1 MGTGTKQKPGTK
13 LWKRWAAVRM
23 GALLLTVCLLAGS
36 IPANGLTAAA
46 AAVLEKEDA
55 AAYEIYLADFLSQEP
70 RLGSDLSLD
79 MLHRRLNTAMDEESG
94 FRESADAYLFLT
106 DGGSLVFNSRQEL
119 YKQILLEILCRQAA
133 SGDTLEKARE
143 SCGTWRDTI
152 LEYAAM
158 ALDYGPDVLGS
169 EGALRQMLASA
180 SVAEL
185 QNAFLAS
192 TVYGVVQEQGK
203 TGSLEGILQDLGLN
217 GRANREA
224 LEACLTKIDDAAY
237 ASGRT
242 LRRAVEQTAGEFRL
256 SGGGGSAASGAGSAF
271 SSETASGIGLCVNLL
286 LSTTQ
291 NMLEYTE
298 KLAMYMALSE
308 HREGTLEF
316 LELMYRQTDDP
327 SLMAAIRS
335 VSDGIRAVSSGD
347 VAQLAAELRYGTS
360 LKMVSDILLNLVQ
373 QWAGA
378 AGLLTGG
385 TAILTDLLFR
395 SGEIAELSRLLDAQ
409 IAVEDAVRA
418 GLRYMINAYS
428 GTYQQ
433 AVTLNTG
440 AYMLYDTYEY
450 GMELA
455 VAYAEAVMDDAW
467 ISRIGNKLLEFF
479 RRGVYG
485 SRYVPREGSYSFKE
499 LAKAYEALITT
510 GRSAFDSARLMY
522 EEEHPGPSVSADIWE
537 NPPVFVTGIFME
549 KDPLILPLSGG
560 ENQAYFASASA
571 VPANADNRRIR
582 YESSDTAV
590 VMTDEFGQLTPV
602 APGSAWI
609 TASTEE
615 GQFTARRQVIVVL
628 GQETA
633 DPSANLRLEDV
644 PEEYYQENGDGVT
657 LRKPVAVDLEGGG
670 EAASYGENP
679 VLWEDF
685 NYRKERAVTSV
696 PSHASCLVIPAYVNG
711 HPVTELDFRESHQE
725 QPAGALGEP
734 RYWESYGS
742 LPEGYAGQYALVIPD
757 TVKRIADGC
766 FERCQFMG
774 GIRLGSQVESIGERA
789 FADAQFLG
797 AVAEA
802 PEEEYKLA
810 SNSGEEAPVPAPT
823 GTIVLPESIRSLGES
838 AFEGA
843 DFYGSSLVVQADVET
858 IPARCFAEVK
868 DLDGGSILSPNLK
881 RIEERAFYALTADTK
896 TAAVASGQRA
906 IVIPDTVESI
916 GKEAFYNSE
925 PGIHTAVQA
934 LPESLNELGEG
945 AFSGVRLEDASFP
958 AGLQEIPAGAFSG
971 VQFEMGEAA
980 VRLPDGLRKIGEE
993 AFQGAEMTQVQLPDS
1008 LEEIGACAFEHCT
1021 AETVECFETEAPV
1034 PQKGKIQEYAFAGC
1048 QSLTSAQ
1055 LPAGI
1060 TEMGADIYL
1069 GCTALQNLAWPAGLY
1084 SLEPQTFSSE
1094 GGLYITLRGEAQAG
1108 EKGKLPDEALV
1119 CEPGCSIVYL
1129 ELPGAF
1135 AGQLNLGAFRRM
1147 SERYYDLNHLAF
1159 DNSRRIQT
1167 LFVQGVVEE
1176 TAPGEM
1182 VKDFADCIQKAVYA
1196 LDADG
1201 NRICLYQRQPD
1212 SYTKVSRYCSE
1223 DSEAFQIE
1231 FPQESQLLTE
1241 QIFGEAITRSVRLN
1255 ADGETAAALAG
1266 ADIAVYSWY
1275 SEGEKTRAL
1284 ELEEFLEF
1292 EDLYLRQPNFQ
1303 YYRIGV
1309 TVDGEERFSYPGSY
1323 QVIFDLP
1330 PEWDGSATAVY
1341 HIDKSGLITRLSG
1354 DFYNDGTTKEFRALS
1369 SDIGS
1374 FAVASMT
1381 HLSEE
1386 VQVSFSEERHQLLE
1400 AAHREAGED
1409 PLEFPME
1416 GGIISI
1422 VRPAEE
1428 ESAEPEGSEAEENVS
1443 GTEDAEQ
1450 AETAEESTEETGETG
1465 KVTVFRPAAEEE
1477 PAASEGDGTE
1487 GSVSETG
1494 EKQRSE
1500 TEVLE
1505 IESTG
1510 KHIRLEIGLTDLEG
1524 RIPILSKKT
1533 DGSDRETGS
1542 GLLSFLPGGDKQQV
1556 ETSLIRRSGESEEGS
1571 GGTVWY
1577 EAVLED
1583 PGQYQLRLEE
1593 SRGWIAWFSELPLP
1607 IKIGSALVALWI
1619 LKKLLGGRK
1628 KKRAKARKA
1637 N

>member
-1 MGTGTKQKPGTK
+1 MGTGMKQKPGTK

-70 RLGSDLSLD
+70 RLRSDLSLD

-203 TGSLEGILQDLGLN
+203 AGSLEGILQDLGLN

-582 YESSDTAV
+582 YRAADAGCS
-590 VMTDEFGQLTPV
+590 
-602 APGSAWI
+602 
-609 TASTEE
+609 
-615 GQFTARRQVIVVL
+615 RQC
-628 GQETA
+628 
-633 DPSANLRLEDV
+633 
-644 PEEYYQENGDGVT
+644 
-657 LRKPVAVDLEGGG
+657 VDHR
-670 EAASYGENP
+670 
-679 VLWEDF
+679 V
-685 NYRKERAVTSV
+685 YRGRAVYR
-696 PSHASCLVIPAYVNG
+696 PA
-711 HPVTELDFRESHQE
+711 
-725 QPAGALGEP
+725 AGDCRPG
-734 RYWESYGS
+734 
-742 LPEGYAGQYALVIPD
+742 AG
-757 TVKRIADGC
+757 
-766 FERCQFMG
+766 
-774 GIRLGSQVESIGERA
+774 
-789 FADAQFLG
+789 
-797 AVAEA
+797 
-802 PEEEYKLA
+802 
-810 SNSGEEAPVPAPT
+810 
-823 GTIVLPESIRSLGES
+823 
-838 AFEGA
+838 
-843 DFYGSSLVVQADVET
+843 
-858 IPARCFAEVK
+858 
-868 DLDGGSILSPNLK
+868 DGGSVRQPPAGGRAGGILSGK
-881 RIEERAFYALTADTK
+881 RGWRDAAQTGGRGSGGRRRSGQLWGKSSAVGGFQLQERA
-896 TAAVASGQRA
+896 SGDFR
-906 IVIPDTVESI
+906 PLPRFLSGD
-916 GKEAFYNSE
+916 
-925 PGIHTAVQA
+925 PGIRQRPSGDGAGFQGKPPGAAGRGVGGTAV
-934 LPESLNELGEG
+934 LGIL
-945 AFSGVRLEDASFP
+945 RFP
-958 AGLQEIPAGAFSG
+958 AGGLCGPVCACHTGY
-971 VQFEMGEAA
+971 GEADCR
-980 VRLPDGLRKIGEE
+980 RLL
-993 AFQGAEMTQVQLPDS
+993 
-1008 LEEIGACAFEHCT
+1008 
-1021 AETVECFETEAPV
+1021 
-1034 PQKGKIQEYAFAGC
+1034 
-1048 QSLTSAQ
+1048 
-1055 LPAGI
+1055 
-1060 TEMGADIYL
+1060 
-1069 GCTALQNLAWPAGLY
+1069 
-1084 SLEPQTFSSE
+1084 
-1094 GGLYITLRGEAQAG
+1094 
-1108 EKGKLPDEALV
+1108 
-1119 CEPGCSIVYL
+1119 
-1129 ELPGAF
+1129 
-1135 AGQLNLGAFRRM
+1135 
-1147 SERYYDLNHLAF
+1147 
-1159 DNSRRIQT
+1159 
-1167 LFVQGVVEE
+1167 
-1176 TAPGEM
+1176 
-1182 VKDFADCIQKAVYA
+1182 
-1196 LDADG
+1196 
-1201 NRICLYQRQPD
+1201 
-1212 SYTKVSRYCSE
+1212 
-1223 DSEAFQIE
+1223 
-1231 FPQESQLLTE
+1231 
-1241 QIFGEAITRSVRLN
+1241 
-1255 ADGETAAALAG
+1255 
-1266 ADIAVYSWY
+1266 
-1275 SEGEKTRAL
+1275 
-1284 ELEEFLEF
+1284 
-1292 EDLYLRQPNFQ
+1292 
-1303 YYRIGV
+1303 
-1309 TVDGEERFSYPGSY
+1309 
-1323 QVIFDLP
+1323 
-1330 PEWDGSATAVY
+1330 
-1341 HIDKSGLITRLSG
+1341 
-1354 DFYNDGTTKEFRALS
+1354 
-1369 SDIGS
+1369 
-1374 FAVASMT
+1374 
-1381 HLSEE
+1381 
-1386 VQVSFSEERHQLLE
+1386 
-1400 AAHREAGED
+1400 
-1409 PLEFPME
+1409 
-1416 GGIISI
+1416 
-1422 VRPAEE
+1422 
-1428 ESAEPEGSEAEENVS
+1428 
-1443 GTEDAEQ
+1443 
-1450 AETAEESTEETGETG
+1450 
-1465 KVTVFRPAAEEE
+1465 
-1477 PAASEGDGTE
+1477 
-1487 GSVSETG
+1487 
-1494 EKQRSE
+1494 
-1500 TEVLE
+1500 
-1505 IESTG
+1505 
-1510 KHIRLEIGLTDLEG
+1510 
-1524 RIPILSKKT
+1524 
-1533 DGSDRETGS
+1533 
-1542 GLLSFLPGGDKQQV
+1542 
-1556 ETSLIRRSGESEEGS
+1556 
-1571 GGTVWY
+1571 
-1577 EAVLED
+1577 
-1583 PGQYQLRLEE
+1583 
-1593 SRGWIAWFSELPLP
+1593 
-1607 IKIGSALVALWI
+1607 
-1619 LKKLLGGRK
+1619 
-1628 KKRAKARKA
+1628 
-1637 N
+1637 